1 MNENSVGGL
10 LLWGDAIIFVG
21 KSPET
26 PGLEGFRMEPWAHL
40 MFEHSAP
47 KENPEKRGGLL
58 CLMDSVILCK
68 LSGFF
73 SVMAPGELRVKCVV
87 TFSKFIRSPPFS
99 LFLAQ
104 FYGPSLFAFT
114 LSHLPPFFSF

>member
-1 MNENSVGGL
+1 
-10 LLWGDAIIFVG
+10 
-21 KSPET
+21 
-26 PGLEGFRMEPWAHL
+26 MEPWAHL
-40 MFEHSAP
+40 MFEHSTP
-47 KENPEKRGGLL
+47 KEDPEKRDGLL
-58 CLMDSVILCK
+58 CLMDSVVLCK

-87 TFSKFIRSPPFS
+87 TFSKFRPFS

-114 LSHLPPFFSF
+114 LSHLPPFFFFLTK